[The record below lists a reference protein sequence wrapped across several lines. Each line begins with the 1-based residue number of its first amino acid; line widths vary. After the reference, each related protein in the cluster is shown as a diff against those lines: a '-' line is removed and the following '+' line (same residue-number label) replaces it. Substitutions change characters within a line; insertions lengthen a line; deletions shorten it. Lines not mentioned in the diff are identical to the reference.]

1 MFDDRPQVKCIDWD
15 KLMLSPGL
23 WGENGM
29 SGLGLTF
36 WFYGRSLDRSIN
48 DWLDGMWEALMFCLI
63 FFTKFLWLP
72 RGRTWSLSLIQR
84 GSEAPNLTLIDA
96 TLEVICQSDRIVDL
110 DRIAMR
116 CDAMPRSEA
125 VCAYKEWSRMAT
137 ESRVFPIGIELEEH
151 MCRVANSLVL
161 LASRV
166 NDTFK

>member
-1 MFDDRPQVKCIDWD
+1 MIAVAHPTR
-15 KLMLSPGL
+15 
-23 WGENGM
+23 
-29 SGLGLTF
+29 
-36 WFYGRSLDRSIN
+36 
-48 DWLDGMWEALMFCLI
+48 
-63 FFTKFLWLP
+63 
-72 RGRTWSLSLIQR
+72 QR
-84 GSEAPNLTLIDA
+84 GSESDIDRRLSRLFANRIALLTL
-96 TLEVICQSDRIVDL
+96 TGS
-110 DRIAMR
+110 R